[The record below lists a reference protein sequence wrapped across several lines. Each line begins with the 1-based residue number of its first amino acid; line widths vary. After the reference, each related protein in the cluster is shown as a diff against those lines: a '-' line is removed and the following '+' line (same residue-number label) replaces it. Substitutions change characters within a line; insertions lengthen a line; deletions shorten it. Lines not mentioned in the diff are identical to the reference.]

1 MKISSL
7 LLMALLACIVGTP
20 VFADSHG
27 NFSGRGSKEAY
38 DRSLQIS
45 VQALEA
51 SKRKDYQKAIE
62 LDNEA
67 IGTYPYESQWHN
79 NLGCHLRFIG
89 KLEAAQKAEE
99 QALVLEPTFVGAW
112 IDLGVCFETMHK
124 LADAERCYRKAVEF
138 DPKSYGALGDLG
150 DILRQEGKFEEAR
163 QWLLK
168 AKNCPES
175 AKFPGEIDK
184 MLIQCEQPKKP
195 PN

>member
-1 MKISSL
+1 MRIYSL
-7 LLMALLACIVGTP
+7 LPIALLTCLVGTP
-20 VFADSHG
+20 VLADSHG
-27 NFSGRGSKEAY
+27 NFPGRGSKEAY

-67 IGTYPYESQWHN
+67 IAAYPCESQWYN

-112 IDLGVCFETMHK
+112 IDLGVCFEKMSK
-124 LADAERCYRKAVEF
+124 LADAERSYRKAVEF

-150 DILRQEGKFEEAR
+150 DILRQEGKLR
-163 QWLLK
+163 GSSPVVVKCQKL
-168 AKNCPES
+168 S
-175 AKFPGEIDK
+175 
-184 MLIQCEQPKKP
+184 
-195 PN
+195 